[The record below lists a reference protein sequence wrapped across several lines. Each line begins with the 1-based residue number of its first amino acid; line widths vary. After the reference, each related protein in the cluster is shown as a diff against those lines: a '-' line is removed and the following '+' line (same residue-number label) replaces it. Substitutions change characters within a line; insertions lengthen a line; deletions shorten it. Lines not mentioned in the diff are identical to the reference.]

1 MPLAALN
8 RRFGL
13 ADQLKFVEGPGGL
26 IFAEIDNALGTAYL
40 CLQGAHITTFRPKDQ
55 DEPVIWLSD
64 YAKFAPG
71 KSIRGGA
78 PVCWPWFG
86 AHATESGFPGH
97 GFART
102 VMWEVTASGALASG
116 ETEITLALAEN
127 EQSRAILA
135 TQWPHKSRVELN
147 VVVGKSLK
155 ANLITSN
162 LGDADFVIG
171 EALHTYFQIGDIAE
185 IKVRGLEG
193 CEYVDKIGVDK
204 AGGVNRRTQDGAVT
218 FDGEVDRVYVNTEA
232 TCVIEDSRLKR
243 RIVVAKSGS
252 RSTVVWTPWTE
263 KADKM
268 GDFGP
273 DGWRKMVCVES
284 VNALENVV
292 VIPAGQSHAMS
303 VEYSAE
309 PL

>member
-1 MPLAALN
+1 MPLADLN
-8 RRFGL
+8 KRFGL
-13 ADQLKFVEGPGGL
+13 VDQLKFVEGPGGL
-26 IFAEIDNALGTAYL
+26 IFAEIDNDLGTAYL

-55 DEPVIWLSD
+55 DEPVIWLSE

-86 AHATESGFPGH
+86 AHATEAGFPGH

-102 VMWEVTASGALASG
+102 VMWEVTQSGALSSG
-116 ETEITLALAEN
+116 ETEITLALVET
-127 EQSRAILA
+127 EQTR
-135 TQWPHKSRVELN
+135 TQWPYPSRVELK
-147 VVVGKSLK
+147 VVVGRSLK
-155 ANLITSN
+155 ADLITTN
-162 LGDADFVIG
+162 LGETDITIG
-171 EALHTYFQIGDIAE
+171 EALHTYFQIGDIAD
-185 IKVRGLEG
+185 IKVLGLEG
-193 CEYVDKIGVDK
+193 CEYVDKVGAVT
-204 AGGVNRRTQDGAVT
+204 RRTQEGAAT
-218 FDGEVDRVYVNTEA
+218 FTGEVDRVYVNTEA
-232 TCVIEDSRLKR
+232 TCIIEDSRLKR
-243 RIVVAKSGS
+243 RIIVAKRGS
-252 RSTVVWTPWTE
+252 RSTVLWTPWTE

-273 DGWRKMVCVES
+273 DGWRRMVCVES

-292 VIPAGQSHAMS
+292 VVPAGQSHAMS

>member
-1 MPLAALN
+1 MTLADLN
-8 RRFGL
+8 SRFGL
-13 ADQLKFVEGPGGL
+13 AGQLKFVEGPGGL

-55 DEPVIWLSD
+55 DEPVVWLSD

-86 AHATESGFPGH
+86 PHATESGFPGH

-102 VMWEVTASGALASG
+102 VMWEVTQSAALASG
-116 ETEITLALAEN
+116 ATEITLALVGN
-127 EQSRAILA
+127 QQTRA
-135 TQWPHKSRVELN
+135 QWPHESRVELN
-147 VVVGKSLK
+147 VVVGRSLK
-155 ANLITSN
+155 AGLITSN
-162 LGDADFVIG
+162 LGDGDLTIG
-171 EALHTYFQIGDIAE
+171 EALHTYFRIGDIAG
-185 IKVRGLEG
+185 IKVLGLDG
-193 CEYVDKIGVDK
+193 CAYVDKV
-204 AGGVNRRTQDGAVT
+204 GGVARRRQSGAVA
-218 FDGEVDRVYVNTEA
+218 FSGEVDRVYVDTDA

-252 RSTVVWTPWTE
+252 RSTVVWTPWAE

-273 DGWRKMVCVES
+273 DGWRRMVCVES
-284 VNALENVV
+284 GNALDNVV
-292 VIPAGQSHAMS
+292 VVPAGQSHRMS

-309 PL
+309 AI

>member
-1 MPLAALN
+1 MPLADLN
-8 RRFGL
+8 KRFGL
-13 ADQLKFVEGPGGL
+13 SEQLKFVEGPGGL

-86 AHATESGFPGH
+86 PHETESGFPGH

-102 VMWEVTASGALASG
+102 VMWDVTQSGALASG
-116 ETEITLALAEN
+116 ETEITLALVET
-127 EQSRAILA
+127 EQTRA
-135 TQWPHKSRVELN
+135 QWPHPSRVELK

-155 ANLITSN
+155 AELITTN
-162 LGDADFVIG
+162 LGDSDIRIG

-185 IKVRGLEG
+185 IKVLGLEG
-193 CEYVDKIGVDK
+193 CEYVDKVGPVT
-204 AGGVNRRTQDGAVT
+204 RRTQEGTAT
-218 FDGEVDRVYVNTEA
+218 FAGEVDRVYVNTEA

-243 RIVVAKSGS
+243 RIVIAKSGS
-252 RSTVVWTPWTE
+252 RSTVLWTPWTE

-273 DGWRKMVCVES
+273 DGWRRMVCVES

-292 VIPAGQSHAMS
+292 VIPAGQSHTMS
-303 VEYSAE
+303 VAYSAE
-309 PL
+309 AL

>member
-1 MPLAALN
+1 MELAQLNSRFALD
-8 RRFGL
+8 G
-13 ADQLKFVEGPGGL
+13 QLKFVEGPGGL
-26 IFAEIDNALGTAYL
+26 VFAEIDNALGTAYL

-102 VMWEVTASGALASG
+102 VMWDVTHSAALASG
-116 ETEITLALAEN
+116 ETEITLTLVDTD
-127 EQSRAILA
+127 QTRA
-135 TQWPHKSRVELN
+135 QWPHASRVELN
-147 VVVGKSLK
+147 VVVGRSLK
-155 ANLITSN
+155 ARLITSN
-162 LGDADFVIG
+162 LGDANITIG
-171 EALHTYFQIGDIAE
+171 EALHTYLQIGDIAE
-185 IKVRGLEG
+185 IEVLGLEG
-193 CEYVDKIGVDK
+193 CEYVDKVGEIT
-204 AGGVNRRTQDGAVT
+204 RRTQEGAAT
-218 FDGEVDRVYVNTEA
+218 FNGEVDRVYVNTEA
-232 TCVIEDSRLKR
+232 TCVIVDPKLKR
-243 RIVVAKSGS
+243 RLLIAKSGS
-252 RSTVVWTPWTE
+252 RSTVLWTPWTE

-273 DGWRKMVCVES
+273 NGWRRMVCVES

-292 VIPAGQSHAMS
+292 VIPAGQTHTLS
-303 VEYSAE
+303 VEYSAAA
-309 PL
+309 L

>member
-8 RRFGL
+8 KRFGL

-26 IFAEIDNALGTAYL
+26 IFAEIDNDLGTAYV

-55 DEPVIWLSD
+55 AEPVIWLSD

-86 AHATESGFPGH
+86 AHATEAGFPGH

-102 VMWEVTASGALASG
+102 VMWEVTQSGALASG
-116 ETEITLALAEN
+116 ETEITLALVET
-127 EQSRAILA
+127 EQTRA
-135 TQWPHKSRVELN
+135 QWPHKTRVELK

-155 ANLITSN
+155 ADLITTN
-162 LGDADFVIG
+162 LGDADITIG
-171 EALHTYFQIGDIAE
+171 EALHTYFQIGDIAD
-185 IKVRGLEG
+185 IKVLGLEG
-193 CEYVDKIGVDK
+193 CEYVDKVGAVT
-204 AGGVNRRTQDGAVT
+204 RRTQAGAAI
-218 FDGEVDRVYVNTEA
+218 FSGEVDRVYVNTEA
-232 TCVIEDSRLKR
+232 TCIIEDNRLKR
-243 RIVVAKSGS
+243 RLIIAKRGS
-252 RSTVVWTPWTE
+252 RSTVLWTPWTE

-273 DGWRKMVCVES
+273 DGWRRMVCVES

-292 VIPAGQSHAMS
+292 VVPAGQSHAMS

-309 PL
+309 AL

>member
-8 RRFGL
+8 SRFGL

-86 AHATESGFPGH
+86 AHETEAGFPGH

-102 VMWEVTASGALASG
+102 VMWEVTQSGALASG
-116 ETEITLALAEN
+116 ETEITLALVET
-127 EQSRAILA
+127 EQTRA
-135 TQWPHKSRVELN
+135 QWPHKSRVELK
-147 VVVGKSLK
+147 VVVGRSLK
-155 ANLITSN
+155 AELITTN
-162 LGDADFVIG
+162 LGDADISIG
-171 EALHTYFQIGDIAE
+171 EALHTYLQIGDIAD
-185 IKVRGLEG
+185 IKVLGLEG
-193 CEYVDKIGVDK
+193 CEYVDKVGAVT
-204 AGGVNRRTQDGAVT
+204 RRTQDGAVT

-243 RIVVAKSGS
+243 RIIIAKRGS

-273 DGWRKMVCVES
+273 DGWRRMVCVES

-292 VIPAGQSHAMS
+292 VIPAGQSHTMS

-309 PL
+309 AL

>member
-8 RRFGL
+8 SRFGL

-86 AHATESGFPGH
+86 AHETEAGFPGH

-102 VMWEVTASGALASG
+102 VMWEVTQSGALASG
-116 ETEITLALAEN
+116 ETEITLALVET
-127 EQSRAILA
+127 EQTRA
-135 TQWPHKSRVELN
+135 QWPHKSRVELK
-147 VVVGKSLK
+147 VVVGRSLK
-155 ANLITSN
+155 AELITTN
-162 LGDADFVIG
+162 LGDADISIG
-171 EALHTYFQIGDIAE
+171 EALHTYLQIGDIAD
-185 IKVRGLEG
+185 IKVLGLEG
-193 CEYVDKIGVDK
+193 CEYVDKVGAVT
-204 AGGVNRRTQDGAVT
+204 RRTQDGAVT

-243 RIVVAKSGS
+243 RIIIAKRGS

-273 DGWRKMVCVES
+273 DGWRRMVCVES

-292 VIPAGQSHAMS
+292 TIPAGQSHTMS

-309 PL
+309 AL